1 LSTNY
6 NITDKWILSA
16 LQILVKNV
24 RKEMGEYKLYNVVSP
39 LIKFL
44 ENLTNWYVRLNRPRI
59 KGEIDDLNM
68 EVSLNV
74 LFDVLLKVNVL
85 MSPVVPFI
93 TEMMYQ
99 NMKLVIN
106 KGSKHYETSIH
117 NLMIS
122 EVNEAL
128 IDEKIT
134 ELMHKFMSIVETARK
149 LREQKKVS
157 LKQPIMSL
165 TVVNRNKQVF
175 DDLAPFLSYIREEIN
190 VEDISCELAV

>member
-1 LSTNY
+1 M
-6 NITDKWILSA
+6 
-16 LQILVKNV
+16 KNV

-99 NMKLVIN
+99 NMKLVIS